1 MRIIFIFFIFIML
14 SACSGFT
21 LLVSGGSLAIS
32 QNSYAKIYNS
42 VDVLTVISTDKS
54 IKKHAYDKTLGL
66 VNNH

>member
-14 SACSGFT
+14 SACSGFA

-42 VDVLTVISTDKS
+42 VDILTVISTDKS
-54 IKKHAYDKTLGL
+54 IKKHVYDKTLGL
-66 VNNH
+66 VNEN

>member
-14 SACSGFT
+14 SSCSGFA

>member
-1 MRIIFIFFIFIML
+1 ML
-14 SACSGFT
+14 SACSGFA

-66 VNNH
+66 VNTH